1 MQRRW
6 DTPEG
11 FADYVAALHAQSEPE
26 TPRPAGWDPVLVT
39 CDVDNLASRR
49 VIQAN
54 RGVLEDERG
63 GMLRFW
69 IPTDT

>member
-1 MQRRW
+1 MRTTSRLC
-6 DTPEG
+6 
-11 FADYVAALHAQSEPE
+11 A
-26 TPRPAGWDPVLVT
+26 RPVLVT

-54 RGVLEDERG
+54 CGVLGDEHG

-69 IPTDT
+69 IPTDWP